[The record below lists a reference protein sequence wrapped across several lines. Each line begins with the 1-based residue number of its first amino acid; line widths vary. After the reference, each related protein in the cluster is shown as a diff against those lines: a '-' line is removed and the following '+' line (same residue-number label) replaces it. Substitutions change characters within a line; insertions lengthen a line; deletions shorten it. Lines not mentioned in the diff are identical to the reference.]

1 MGLPFGV
8 GVSRLALRQSR
19 VHINAQD
26 SVDPLA
32 ALARRCCTAEADR
45 RKLRYGNRRRGSAP
59 MSPALLRRVTHRR
72 ISPGQRHLAKQHWN
86 QQRHTSKAVSGG
98 NQRGSSPLCSTT
110 QNPRYPCTR
119 RHSAPGGADGEG
131 SCDGVRRGVKSTW
144 RATPV
149 GCGARCLGSRET
161 LRPKE
166 QIAVWRLR
174 SGPIQSIRLRLFAPS
189 ADACCSGGCGVGHE
203 PASRALAWLPS
214 RGACRRAHRDFMDS
228 FGRE

>member
-1 MGLPFGV
+1 
-8 GVSRLALRQSR
+8 
-19 VHINAQD
+19 
-26 SVDPLA
+26 
-32 ALARRCCTAEADR
+32 
-45 RKLRYGNRRRGSAP
+45 

-98 NQRGSSPLCSTT
+98 KQRGSSPLCSTT

-214 RGACRRAHRDFMDS
+214 RGAWRRAYRDFRDF
-228 FGRE
+228 FGREHPTTVGQRLRHWDSLRLEGDGADGVHTSLSGITQLQAAIHIALSIIFGLRSTNRST